1 MKNQYESP
9 EISLSK
15 IGKKDVIST
24 SAGEGGD
31 TPLTNAFK

>member
-9 EISLSK
+9 EISLTE
-15 IGKKDVIST
+15 IAKKDLIST

-31 TPLTNAFK
+31 TPLTNAFN